1 MFPERKGQTDVW
13 TGVWTA
19 PDASQRESQR
29 HLAFPSP
36 HSTPALTKET
46 SRQTSPYTAHC
57 TRPSNKVGRPRPPTS
72 SRSFLP
78 AKEATLVHPGGVAAS
93 KGFSAARNAELNC
106 LKLDKQIQAS
116 HRPWRSDHRNHN
128 LKPPGLPILLLRLP
142 GSDLKELHVN
152 QLRIH
157 FRVTLTGWGV
167 GLFWSVGFLPPLFF
181 LSRSGSSLVH
191 SSSNSQ
197 SPEIK
202 KTSFWPLF
210 SPVKRYRLVA
220 A

>member
-1 MFPERKGQTDVW
+1 MFPERKGQRDVW

-19 PDASQRESQR
+19 PDASQSESQR

-57 TRPSNKVGRPRPPTS
+57 TRPSNKVGRLRPPTS

-78 AKEATLVHPGGVAAS
+78 AKEATSVHPGGVAES
-93 KGFSAARNAELNC
+93 EGFSAARKSELNC

-116 HRPWRSDHRNHN
+116 HRPWRSEHRNRN

-167 GLFWSVGFLPPLFF
+167 GLSGQSAFCLPFSFCLALGLLWS
-181 LSRSGSSLVH
+181 
-191 SSSNSQ
+191 
-197 SPEIK
+197 I
-202 KTSFWPLF
+202 
-210 SPVKRYRLVA
+210 PVQTARVRR
-220 A
+220 